1 METYDLH
8 VAAKW
13 DIDIATIRERV
24 SDFTNIIGFGN
35 FYYRICKDD
44 EFGTFKIRLW
54 PSEGTS
60 GKFIKLT
67 LRYRDLY
74 VESIAGHRFER
85 YPSTLL
91 DNRRNGASLRSAIYE
106 ICDGS
111 DDFETRALVVYCVAE
126 SLRSQHIAQDVRWSI
141 AHHCGTVIRGH
152 TGYFSSSL
160 LYEVARKWGQASDA
174 IFSSLSD
181 RAKEIVL
188 KPRSSHSPEE
198 AAFHEMVNESH
209 IGQHVE
215 ATRRI
220 SLLKRPSVK
229 I

>member
-13 DIDIATIRERV
+13 DIEIATIRERV

-111 DDFETRALVVYCVAE
+111 DDFETRALVVWSFNVQPCPALVHGF
-126 SLRSQHIAQDVRWSI
+126 LR
-141 AHHCGTVIRGH
+141 
-152 TGYFSSSL
+152 
-160 LYEVARKWGQASDA
+160 
-174 IFSSLSD
+174 
-181 RAKEIVL
+181 
-188 KPRSSHSPEE
+188 
-198 AAFHEMVNESH
+198 
-209 IGQHVE
+209 
-215 ATRRI
+215 
-220 SLLKRPSVK
+220 RPSVRSHVRRFVGRPRVCNETDSAK
-229 I
+229 HAPRNACGPQCARTQEQILKRHRIFLLLAKYFCYRH

>member
-67 LRYRDLY
+67 LRYCDLY

-111 DDFETRALVVYCVAE
+111 DDFETRALVVWSFNVQPCPALVHGFLRRVRRFDRMCDDLSVA
-126 SLRSQHIAQDVRWSI
+126 HA
-141 AHHCGTVIRGH
+141 C
-152 TGYFSSSL
+152 
-160 LYEVARKWGQASDA
+160 
-174 IFSSLSD
+174 
-181 RAKEIVL
+181 
-188 KPRSSHSPEE
+188 
-198 AAFHEMVNESH
+198 
-209 IGQHVE
+209 
-215 ATRRI
+215 ATRRTAL
-220 SLLKRPSVK
+220 SMHLEMPVDRGVLAHKSK
-229 I
+229 S